1 VKDKNNGKR
10 VMPEIDFEKT
20 IQGLAKSVE
29 QTTETAEK
37 VTKIT
42 EQAAESMSNLTK
54 STENVIWK
62 NSELIATLGLLFN
75 KIKTVLEPIFLLH
88 VSWERS
94 IYVLQRYNTA
104 LRDVMI
110 YTGFTEENY
119 SKLSSTFKEISD
131 RQRIQVTTLAQIYEG
146 FYKLHLLMP
155 SAYRDF
161 EEYAVRLRQF
171 GMSEEEIIQISNRML
186 QLQRQFPL
194 AIQAI
199 QTGDIRAAYR
209 ELRAVGVES
218 FEAMEMIQ
226 TMRAAI
232 GQIKLPER
240 RVLEELGRPKELEAL
255 QKTLEETKLIFGDFN
270 KFMREQVLPR
280 APGRETRGRA
290 RLVAKETLVR
300 IMELVVSGLVISEG
314 ARFFKRIFTP
324 RSKTKRTSKISGT
337 SKETEVGTLLKSFGG
352 QEAIPVYIVGGRLG
366 TGLRIGDLI
375 SGRKPTKISERFWK
389 SVKTTAGG
397 RIIIPSTV
405 EDALAQSST
414 STEEAARAITRGIV
428 SQILRRIGT
437 FGGLVPLSIG
447 SISLA
452 TIIGTAVAAR
462 AHRDIDREI
471 EKAEEGYKGKELP
484 KVRWYILPI
493 ARRRLREANTIYERT
508 LEMAKQK
515 GYDIN
520 KILGEQKEKQKSISE
535 EIQIQGARYDNLR
548 YQISHVSRAISE
560 LRSNLEIVPKAEDI
574 FGYLSEANR
583 YYDILI
589 ERINKQ
595 IDTARQALSVA
606 DTPEK
611 AAEAYSTLLS
621 SIIQKMDIQFQMNTR
636 EYNLEM
642 KRLDLYNQQLST
654 ASKLAESFQLSIQ
667 TRMELLKQELMLG
680 QVRLEQQRKIAEEMA
695 KSYGPNSI
703 QAIEAQTKLI
713 QIQADLYEKM
723 VYARRAW
730 LEGFAARFIS
740 GTTRTTALPS
750 FVAESEVRGSAW
762 YEGAVLGT
770 QLGRPTKTWEA
781 MMYEALGTPVLQRT
795 FAEAFTGGVLRG
807 IETQYSEIGRGLTVG
822 IKKAATQYENVG
834 KNVAANIK
842 IDTSEGV
849 KRASTQYESVGKG
862 IVIGAN
868 EVSTQ
873 YRNIKEDIPK
883 EVKKV
888 VVQHEEINKELL
900 EGTREISSKYRGI
913 KNDLLTNLAIATIQY
928 EGLKK
933 DLIDEKLSKKGLP
946 VEIGKITKQQ
956 EDTYKELLN
965 ELSETISQ
973 YKRLGRKGL
982 PIEVGKI
989 TKQQEDTY
997 KELLNELSE
1006 TISQYKRLGRKGLP
1020 IEVGKITKQQEDTY
1034 KELLNELLET
1044 AAQYKRLGRRGLPVE
1059 IGKIAK
1065 QQEDTYKELLNEL
1078 SETISQYKR
1087 LGRKGLPVEIGKI
1100 TKQQEDTY
1108 KELLNEL
1115 SETISQYKRLGRKGL
1130 PVEVGKITKQQEDA
1144 YKELLNEL
1152 LETTAQYKRLGRKG
1166 LPVEIGKIT
1175 KQQEDTY
1182 KELLNELLETAAQY
1196 KRLGRRG
1203 LPVEIGKIAKQ
1214 QEDTYKELLNELS
1227 ETISQYKRLGRK
1239 GLPVE
1244 IGKIT
1249 KQQEDTYKELLN
1261 ELSETISQ
1269 YKRLGRKGLPV
1280 EVGKITKQQE
1290 DAYKE
1295 LLNELL
1301 ETTAQYKRLGRKG
1314 ISDEL
1319 KEVVTQH
1326 EVVKKDWLE
1335 DLNGINIQYRRGG
1348 KDWLEGLRKAIVQY
1362 NDIGKDLLEESKNTT
1377 IRYRKSE
1384 RNSLIGVK
1392 QPTTRYR
1399 TVGKDLSKSA
1409 NDAIDRYKDIRKDLS
1424 EELIRAVI
1432 QYSNV
1437 KEDLSGEAR
1446 GIAIQY
1452 SNMRKYLSERLKE
1465 TDVRHGDIRR
1475 DLLEVVRETI
1485 MQHKN
1490 IEKDLLDGLV
1500 RGTIQYSNIRKDLS
1514 EGLRGTIV
1522 QYDDV
1527 RKDLLEK
1534 LKSTDIQYSDIRKDL
1549 LGELKKAATRHED
1562 VRMELSEGLKGAT
1575 IQHSDIEKN
1584 LLEGL
1589 KGATIQI
1596 FLGSESLTEAKAAV
1610 IKIIKGAMKSETR

>member
-1 VKDKNNGKR
+1 
-10 VMPEIDFEKT
+10 MPEIDFEKT

-946 VEIGKITKQQ
+946 VE
-956 EDTYKELLN
+956 
-965 ELSETISQ
+965 
-973 YKRLGRKGL
+973 
-982 PIEVGKI
+982 V
-989 TKQQEDTY
+989 
-997 KELLNELSE
+997 
-1006 TISQYKRLGRKGLP
+1006 
-1020 IEVGKITKQQEDTY
+1020 
-1034 KELLNELLET
+1034 
-1044 AAQYKRLGRRGLPVE
+1044 
-1059 IGKIAK
+1059 
-1065 QQEDTYKELLNEL
+1065 
-1078 SETISQYKR
+1078 
-1087 LGRKGLPVEIGKI
+1087 
-1100 TKQQEDTY
+1100 
-1108 KELLNEL
+1108 
-1115 SETISQYKRLGRKGL
+1115 
-1130 PVEVGKITKQQEDA
+1130 
-1144 YKELLNEL
+1144 
-1152 LETTAQYKRLGRKG
+1152 
-1166 LPVEIGKIT
+1166 
-1175 KQQEDTY
+1175 
-1182 KELLNELLETAAQY
+1182 
-1196 KRLGRRG
+1196 
-1203 LPVEIGKIAKQ
+1203 
-1214 QEDTYKELLNELS
+1214 
-1227 ETISQYKRLGRK
+1227 
-1239 GLPVE
+1239 
-1244 IGKIT
+1244 GKIT

>member
-1 VKDKNNGKR
+1 
-10 VMPEIDFEKT
+10 MPEIDFEKT

-849 KRASTQYESVGKG
+849 KRASTQYESVGRG

-946 VEIGKITKQQ
+946 VE
-956 EDTYKELLN
+956 
-965 ELSETISQ
+965 
-973 YKRLGRKGL
+973 
-982 PIEVGKI
+982 V
-989 TKQQEDTY
+989 
-997 KELLNELSE
+997 
-1006 TISQYKRLGRKGLP
+1006 
-1020 IEVGKITKQQEDTY
+1020 
-1034 KELLNELLET
+1034 
-1044 AAQYKRLGRRGLPVE
+1044 
-1059 IGKIAK
+1059 
-1065 QQEDTYKELLNEL
+1065 
-1078 SETISQYKR
+1078 
-1087 LGRKGLPVEIGKI
+1087 
-1100 TKQQEDTY
+1100 
-1108 KELLNEL
+1108 
-1115 SETISQYKRLGRKGL
+1115 
-1130 PVEVGKITKQQEDA
+1130 
-1144 YKELLNEL
+1144 
-1152 LETTAQYKRLGRKG
+1152 
-1166 LPVEIGKIT
+1166 
-1175 KQQEDTY
+1175 
-1182 KELLNELLETAAQY
+1182 
-1196 KRLGRRG
+1196 
-1203 LPVEIGKIAKQ
+1203 
-1214 QEDTYKELLNELS
+1214 
-1227 ETISQYKRLGRK
+1227 
-1239 GLPVE
+1239 
-1244 IGKIT
+1244 GKIT